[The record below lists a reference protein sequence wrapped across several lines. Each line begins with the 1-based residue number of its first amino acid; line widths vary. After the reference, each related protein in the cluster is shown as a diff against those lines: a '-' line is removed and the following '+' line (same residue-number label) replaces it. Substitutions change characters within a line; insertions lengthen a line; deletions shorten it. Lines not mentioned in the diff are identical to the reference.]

1 MQAAAVTSSP
11 AAAAL
16 PRPPSL
22 MARRPA
28 PGAAAAAAAAAPT
41 APWRRRR
48 ALSAAAERDG
58 SSSSSSG
65 SSSNGSSPATTTSNR
80 PSPSSPPP
88 PPAAARTGG
97 PRPPPRNNNKKN
109 GGGGGGGGG
118 NGATTRLG
126 ELVRSTPVLN
136 RFADG
141 TLVLGDAVMVASTQL
156 SSERISWDEAAP
168 LLAVSVAAWV
178 LASAARGDY
187 LPDRRHEYDDP
198 LSLSL
203 GFPVLIGIADAC
215 VTWAVAVVPAVG
227 ADAWLAAHFFV
238 NPLTVAAAVS
248 PYAAAATSAAG
259 GTFAQGAAGPP
270 EHVLSPQLEVLVA
283 MLITMS
289 SWRGIAAWL
298 RLSSY

>member
-1 MQAAAVTSSP
+1 M
-11 AAAAL
+11 
-16 PRPPSL
+16 
-22 MARRPA
+22 
-28 PGAAAAAAAAAPT
+28 
-41 APWRRRR
+41 R
-48 ALSAAAERDG
+48 A
-58 SSSSSSG
+58 
-65 SSSNGSSPATTTSNR
+65 
-80 PSPSSPPP
+80 
-88 PPAAARTGG
+88 
-97 PRPPPRNNNKKN
+97 
-109 GGGGGGGGG
+109 
-118 NGATTRLG
+118 
-126 ELVRSTPVLN
+126 TPVLN

-156 SSERISWDEAAP
+156 SSERISWDEAGP

-178 LASAARGDY
+178 LAAAARGDY
-187 LPDRRHEYDDP
+187 LPDRAREYDDP

-227 ADAWLAAHFFV
+227 ADAWLAAHFLV

-248 PYAAAATSAAG
+248 PYAAAATAG
-259 GTFAQGAAGPP
+259 LTTFAQGAAGPP